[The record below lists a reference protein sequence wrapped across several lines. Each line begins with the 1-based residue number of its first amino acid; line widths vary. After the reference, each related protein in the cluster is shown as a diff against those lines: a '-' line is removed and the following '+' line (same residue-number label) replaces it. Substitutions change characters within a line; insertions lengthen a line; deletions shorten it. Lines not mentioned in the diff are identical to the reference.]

1 MPEQY
6 TSQAERD
13 LTARTER
20 KGILTAEVLSFGRL
34 AHQFFAKNGLN
45 RAVILGDVGK
55 QMALQKILLEQQD
68 DLPYFCHMTEIRQVI
83 LLFQENFLQCHLFAH
98 IPQYHGSVQ
107 SVFGKKLV
115 CQSAEAEDFRCQD
128 AFALCSCC
136 QVAFRLRGV
145 LLRHQKNLPS
155 FVRCV

>member
-1 MPEQY
+1 MALRFLIGAAGTGKTEYCMKEIITAQSTHKGRQIFLVPEQY

-55 QMALQKILLEQQD
+55 QMALQKILLEQRD
-68 DLPYFCHMTEIRQVI
+68 DLPYFCHMMDKNGFVNRLGKTITEFFR
-83 LLFQENFLQCHLFAH
+83 NH
-98 IPQYHGSVQ
+98 VQ
-107 SVFGKKLV
+107 SGRTVPQRTGQMSGYGK
-115 CQSAEAEDFRCQD
+115 
-128 AFALCSCC
+128 
-136 QVAFRLRGV
+136 
-145 LLRHQKNLPS
+145 HLPPL
-155 FVRCV
+155 